1 MNNATD
7 ATFTAKV
14 LDRSAT
20 LPVVVDLWAAWC
32 GPCRVLTPILE
43 KVVEESGGAVDLVA
57 VDVDKNPRTAQ
68 AFGVQSI
75 PSVFAF
81 KDGKV
86 VDSFIGARSE
96 RAVRKFVE
104 KLARR

>member
-7 ATFTAKV
+7 ATFAAKV
-14 LDRSAT
+14 LDRSGD

-43 KVVEESGGAVDLVA
+43 KVVEESGGAVELVA

-81 KDGKV
+81 KDGQV

-96 RAVRKFVE
+96 RAVRKFIA
-104 KLARR
+104 KLARP

>member
-7 ATFTAKV
+7 ATFASKV
-14 LDRSAT
+14 LDRSGD
-20 LPVVVDLWAAWC
+20 LPVVVDLWAVWC

-43 KVVEESGGAVDLVA
+43 KVVEESGGAVELVA

-81 KDGKV
+81 KDGQV

-96 RAVRKFVE
+96 RAVRKFIA
-104 KLARR
+104 KLARP

>member
-7 ATFTAKV
+7 ATFASKV
-14 LDRSAT
+14 LDRSGD

-43 KVVEESGGAVDLVA
+43 KVVEESGGAVELVA

-81 KDGKV
+81 KGGQV

-96 RAVRKFVE
+96 RAVRKFIA
-104 KLARR
+104 KLARP

>member
-1 MNNATD
+1 MNDATD
-7 ATFTAKV
+7 ATFRTKV
-14 LDRSAT
+14 LERSSE

-32 GPCRVLTPILE
+32 GTCRTLTPVLE
-43 KVVEESGGAVDLVA
+43 KVVAASHGAVELIA

-81 KDGKV
+81 RDGQV
-86 VDSFIGARSE
+86 VDSFVGARSE
-96 RAVRKFVE
+96 RAVRKFVA
-104 KLARR
+104 KLQR

>member
-57 VDVDKNPRTAQ
+57 VDVDKNPRTAK

-104 KLARR
+104 KLVRR

>member
-7 ATFTAKV
+7 ATFSAKV

-43 KVVEESGGAVDLVA
+43 KVVEESAGSVELVA

-81 KDGKV
+81 KNGQV
-86 VDSFIGARSE
+86 VDSFVGARSE
-96 RAVRKFVE
+96 RAVRKFIA
-104 KLARR
+104 KLDRL